1 MTGSLFDETPMQ
13 YESHDALI
21 AAMHT
26 LTDDPLAETGNRMV
40 ISRGNPEADLMVIGE
55 GPGAEEDQQGKPY
68 VGRSGKLL
76 NKILE
81 AAGFDSQN
89 GVYVTNTVF
98 RRPPDNRDPSLDELA
113 YYKSYL
119 MELIRLV
126 DPKLIVTTGKYS
138 MWQVIGAERLGVKR
152 LNQLRITKLRGNWH
166 EIDGRWVMPIFHP
179 AYLLRQ
185 PSREKGKPK
194 WLTWQDAQ
202 AIRHKYDEIGG
213 RSDLLLPTNEAG
225 T

>member
-1 MTGSLFDETPMQ
+1 MCINTFG
-13 YESHDALI
+13 
-21 AAMHT
+21 
-26 LTDDPLAETGNRMV
+26 RMIV
-40 ISRGNPEADLMVIGE
+40 T
-55 GPGAEEDQQGKPY
+55 
-68 VGRSGKLL
+68 GKLL

-98 RRPPDNRDPSLDELA
+98 RRPPDNRDPSPDELA
-113 YYKSYL
+113 YYRPYL

-138 MWQVIGAERLGVKR
+138 MWQVIGGERLGVKR
-152 LNQLRITKLRGNWH
+152 INQLRITKLRGNWH

-194 WLTWQDAQ
+194 WLTWQDIKAV
-202 AIRHKYDEIGG
+202 RHKYDEIGG

-225 T
+225 I